1 MRMLPSG
8 IANVQREYTG
18 KVNDLFGFDPY
29 RISVSC
35 IRWAAACAGRP
46 RVLYLQKKKKKTPMI
61 MYAVLRSLGSMTL
74 IGPLKEPYAFV

>member
-8 IANVQREYTG
+8 IANDQREYTG
-18 KVNDLFGFDPY
+18 KVNDLFGFDSY

-35 IRWAAACAGRP
+35 ICWAAACAGRP
-46 RVLYLQKKKKKTPMI
+46 RVLYLQKKMI